1 MRTDWFSRTV
11 DIAPGHRIIIAEFIN
26 KVQNMIQPKNT
37 LPIKRKVR
45 HASSD
50 SLKKQKV
57 VAHPTDPS
65 PESNRLDVTVNCE
78 TSTTDLA
85 DIASKIRIQIV
96 KWQRTQSQSQLMQ
109 LKEHK
114 QFEIRVSRSEKT
126 DMPADVC
133 ITCTMCD
140 KQLPLSM
147 GSKHGSFSISNWS
160 RHVKLCILKK

>member
-11 DIAPGHRIIIAEFIN
+11 DIAPGHRIIIGEFVN

-37 LPIKRKVR
+37 LPIKRKVC

-57 VAHPTDPS
+57 VAHRTDPS

-109 LKEHK
+109 LKEHE